1 MSSFAYNVTIGLKED
16 YRMVYRD
23 IIIESKSPMHDTEI
37 SKTALSKVHV
47 HVRYRARVTDIS
59 IHSPT
64 PKSSS
69 FTLSEEDM
77 IHE

>member
-59 IHSPT
+59 IHSAA
-64 PKSSS
+64 PKCQILNLMQE
-69 FTLSEEDM
+69 T
-77 IHE
+77 